1 MTVSWCPRRGHLR
14 FAVELDEERLTVHL
28 AGELDYA
35 SATTGHLALARAG
48 ARAKEI
54 VLDLSRV
61 VFVDAAGVRFLLSAQ
76 RRARA
81 ADRRLI
87 VRRPSRSVR
96 RMLELTGARP
106 LLAID
111 DGGNTRSPTQ
121 PATQLTP
128 ILDAA
133 LEPAMR
139 IARANRSTVHV
150 ADPTG
155 APRIVAQRGFN
166 AAVLDWL
173 EIVSD
178 GESVRGALAG
188 EQAIWTPDVVR
199 SPILADTPALDALL
213 DAGIRA
219 LASIPVKSSDAP
231 LIAILSVH
239 HRLVTDWTAGQK
251 DELEQLGRSVA
262 RRCLAVL
269 RHPSHLAGAAAV

>member
-1 MTVSWCPRRGHLR
+1 MTVSWYPRHGHLR
-14 FAVELDEERLTVHL
+14 FAVEHDEERVTVHL
-28 AGELDYA
+28 AGELDCA
-35 SATTGHLALARAG
+35 SAATGHLALSRAG
-48 ARAKEI
+48 AREKEV

-61 VFVDAAGVRFLLSAQ
+61 VFVDASGIRFLLSAQ

-111 DGGNTRSPTQ
+111 DGGNDRPPTRA
-121 PATQLTP
+121 ATQLTP

-133 LEPAMR
+133 LEPAMG
-139 IARANRSTVHV
+139 IARADRSTAQVV
-150 ADPTG
+150 DPMG

-173 EIVSD
+173 EIVIE
-178 GESVRGALAG
+178 GESVRPALPG
-188 EQAIWTPDVVR
+188 ERAIWIPDVAR

-219 LASIPVKSSDAP
+219 LACVPVKSSDAP

-251 DELEQLGRSVA
+251 GELEQLGRSVA

-269 RHPSHLAGAAAV
+269 RHHSHLAGAAAV

>member
-1 MTVSWCPRRGHLR
+1 MTVSWCPRQGHLR
-14 FAVELDEERLTVHL
+14 FAVELDDERVTVHL

-35 SATTGHLALARAG
+35 SAATGHLALARAG

-81 ADRRLI
+81 ADHRLI

-111 DGGNTRSPTQ
+111 DGGNARPPTGA
-121 PATQLTP
+121 ATQLTA

-139 IARANRSTVHV
+139 IGRADRSTAHV
-150 ADPTG
+150 VDPTG
-155 APRIVAQRGFN
+155 AARIVAQRGFS

-178 GESVRGALAG
+178 GDSVCPALAG
-188 EQAIWTPDVVR
+188 EQAIWIPDVAR

-219 LASIPVKSSDAP
+219 LASVPVKSSDAP
-231 LIAILSVH
+231 LIATLSVH
-239 HRLVTDWTAGQK
+239 HRLATSWTAEQQ
-251 DELEQLGRSVA
+251 DEFEQLGISVA

-269 RHPSHLAGAAAV
+269 RHPSHPTSAAAV